1 MRRSAATAGGTRSK
15 SGWPGA
21 AQVNEVTS
29 RAGVRK
35 GPGGGFRNEERVAI
49 FGVQFAHS
57 LATALVA
64 ASVMLLVGSVLV
76 RAAVRA
82 AWSRSADSGRRG
94 GRVVVVLAPALADAC
109 EWVSPV
115 RPSAGVAAVAPT
127 RAPPVVI
134 GAAGRRPFLDAPG
147 DRFRL
152 AV

>member
-1 MRRSAATAGGTRSK
+1 M
-15 SGWPGA
+15 
-21 AQVNEVTS
+21 
-29 RAGVRK
+29 
-35 GPGGGFRNEERVAI
+35 AI

-57 LATALVA
+57 LATALAA

-82 AWSRSADSGRRG
+82 WRSRSADSGRRD
-94 GRVVVVLAPALADAC
+94 GRVVVLAPALVSAG
-109 EWVSPV
+109 EWMSPV
-115 RPSAGVAAVAPT
+115 RPSAGVVAVAPT